1 MIANNKVKLIG
12 MTLVRVLTGVILF
25 KFSLE
30 MFSKDTMSGYI
41 QWLGDI
47 HFPFASK
54 MAYVGKIAEMVGGL
68 SLILGLFVRWTG
80 IPVMITMVVIT
91 FVMGEGSIT
100 DTSF

>member
-1 MIANNKVKLIG
+1 MIATKVRG
-12 MTLVRVLTGVILF
+12 FGVILF
-25 KFSLE
+25 KL

-68 SLILGLFVRWTG
+68 SLILGFCDGQASGGGVGLAD
-80 IPVMITMVVIT
+80 IKY
-91 FVMGEGSIT
+91 
-100 DTSF
+100 

>member
-68 SLILGLFVRWTG
+68 SLTWDYSYDGQASSHDHDGV
-80 IPVMITMVVIT
+80 
-91 FVMGEGSIT
+91 
-100 DTSF
+100 

>member
-41 QWLGDI
+41 QWLAQWLCGN
-47 HFPFASK
+47 
-54 MAYVGKIAEMVGGL
+54 GVGGL

-80 IPVMITMVVIT
+80 IPVCF
-91 FVMGEGSIT
+91 FVWGGSVWI
-100 DTSF
+100 